1 MDYRR
6 FNIAQLSKETNTCR
20 TTLHEWIRNGWLE
33 HVQIVGSR
41 KKYSID
47 AFLKAEK
54 LALEEA
60 SKKLKTDFQ
69 NSLDTAN
76 NGHYKNS
83 KRDIHAIP
91 KGWFDNLDNI
101 IEQENQKKTLAA
113 KSQNKHGKRK

>member
-60 SKKLKTDFQ
+60 SKSLKQTFRIHWIPLTTD
-69 NSLDTAN
+69 TT
-76 NGHYKNS
+76 
-83 KRDIHAIP
+83 RI
-91 KGWFDNLDNI
+91 
-101 IEQENQKKTLAA
+101 A
-113 KSQNKHGKRK
+113 KEISMPFRKAGLTILTI